1 MRLCMIAFC
10 FVEHQLRIEGFRFEA
25 SDPVDSSKSG
35 GSFRDCI
42 AGSAALSATDR
53 EGLVASCSGPP
64 VARGEPKAPTRN
76 RAQRVCRGTARNIR
90 SLSDGILGNR
100 CRGPLVKN

>member
-10 FVEHQLRIEGFRFEA
+10 FVERQLRIEGFKFEV
-25 SDPVDSSKSG
+25 SDPVDSSKSCG
-35 GSFRDCI
+35 CI
-42 AGSAALSATDR
+42 AGGAALSATDR